1 VSFIITYYHIN
12 QASIK
17 NDLIRFKKIIPSNS
31 NNVNNNDDN
40 NNDSNNSKNIPS
52 SLSFVCPYFYA
63 EQCKSGVPS
72 SDSVDDVCFV
82 SIEDIKKLVDH
93 NFDATKNPVVIIDNT
108 IPESNDSIVL
118 ENESNTK
125 ACKIITNQDIEKLE
139 QWLIEFLTIDT
150 YNKEIDDRLINAST
164 KGIDIYTYITTH
176 FYYIL
181 RY

>member
-1 VSFIITYYHIN
+1 VLFFITYNHVN

-17 NDLIRFKKIIPSNS
+17 NDLIRYKKIIPSNS
-31 NNVNNNDDN
+31 NNVNNNDGN

-63 EQCKSGVPS
+63 EQCKGGAPS

-82 SIEDIKKLVDH
+82 SIEDIKKLVD
-93 NFDATKNPVVIIDNT
+93 PVVIIDNT